1 MPRSLL
7 LAAVLAL
14 PLNAASPAAAQDIV
28 PDQPNQAQPN
38 QTAPP
43 PPPPAI
49 CSGPLARPFDGG
61 LDPRIP
67 LDCDS
72 SAYYFGIG
80 RDKDL
85 VMAKSCALIERIN
98 HVDKDGSLFTG
109 PGILS
114 MVFAN
119 GDGTPRDIDLAR
131 RFVCEN
137 KEASAEEIEAR
148 LKQLDNI
155 EKAPRDTPRFDLCK
169 TAKTGITLGWCASI
183 QLRVNDAKR
192 YDTMVKIVDGETPQA
207 IEAFKKLQ
215 AAESAFEEARA
226 SKEIDLTGTA
236 EAALT
241 IQEEDRLR
249 AQFVADLKLFNTP
262 TYSQPVTLAVVDSHI
277 ADEYAIVRAKG
288 PVIFRGTTLS
298 VSGVDE
304 TQALWLKYRDAWRAY
319 EAIVNPTIPGDA
331 IATQLSRERLYH
343 MHKLATT
350 F

>member
-1 MPRSLL
+1 MTRPLI
-7 LAAVLAL
+7 LATLLAL
-14 PLNAASPAAAQDIV
+14 PLIAASHAAAQDIV
-28 PDQPNQAQPN
+28 ADTP
-38 QTAPP
+38 APP
-43 PPPPAI
+43 APPPAI
-49 CSGPLARPFDGG
+49 CAGPLAKPFDGG
-61 LDPRIP
+61 LDPRIQP
-67 LDCDS
+67 DCDS
-72 SAYYFGIG
+72 SAFYFGIG

-85 VMAKSCALIERIN
+85 TMAKSCALIERIN

-114 MVFAN
+114 MAYAN
-119 GDGTPRDIDLAR
+119 GDGTPRDVDLAR

-137 KEASAEEIEAR
+137 KEASPEEIEAR

-155 EKAPRDTPRFDLCK
+155 EKAPRDSPRFDLCK
-169 TAKTGITLGWCASI
+169 TAKTGLTLGWCASI

-192 YDTMVKIVDGETPQA
+192 YDAMVKIVDGETPEA

-215 AAESAFEEARA
+215 AAEAAFEEARA
-226 SKEIDLTGTA
+226 NKEIDLTGTA
-236 EAALT
+236 QAALT

-262 TYSQPVTLAVVDSHI
+262 NYSQPVTLAVVDGHI
-277 ADEYAIVRAKG
+277 ADEYAIVHAKG
-288 PVIFRGTTLS
+288 PTIFRGTTLS
-298 VSGVDE
+298 VSGVNE

-319 EAIVNPTIPGDA
+319 EAIVNPTVPGDA
-331 IATQLSRERLYH
+331 IATQISRERLYH